1 MLQFSP
7 FYSNIVF
14 REVELLDV
22 DELMYLFH
30 LASQL
35 SLHVDSVSVM
45 FWATRLRTGTN
56 HHT

>member
-1 MLQFSP
+1 M
-7 FYSNIVF
+7 VF

-30 LASQL
+30 LASRL

-45 FWATRLRTGTN
+45 FWPTRLRTSTN
-56 HHT
+56 HQT